1 MNEKDKVWG
10 AVFWLMKDSRVK
22 SESVGELRFPASGKF
37 GTEGP
42 LLICPRMFTRD
53 SGSFS

>member
-1 MNEKDKVWG
+1 VNEKDKLWG

-22 SESVGELRFPASGKF
+22 SEPVGELRFPASGKF